1 MDYAVDLRRSSP
13 TFGHHV
19 SAELTADNGDQLY
32 MPVGFGHAFVTL
44 QPDTEV
50 SYKVS
55 DYYAP
60 ECDGGVHWNCPQ
72 IGIDWPLRSEEHTSE
87 LQSLMRISYAVFCL
101 KKKQHIQQ
109 ILQN

>member
-44 QPDTEV
+44 QPDTDV

-60 ECDGGVHWNCPQ
+60 ECDGGVHWNRPQ
-72 IGIDWPLRSEEHTSE
+72 IGIDWPRPASGRSEEHTSE
-87 LQSLMRISYAVFCL
+87 LQSLMRIWYAVFCL
-101 KKKQHIQQ
+101 KKKIK
-109 ILQN
+109 

>member
-1 MDYAVDLRRSSP
+1 MRISDWSSGVCSSDLP

-72 IGIDWPLRSEEHTSE
+72 IGIDWPLHASGP
-87 LQSLMRISYAVFCL
+87 
-101 KKKQHIQQ
+101 
-109 ILQN
+109 ILSDRKSTRLNSSP